1 MPWRG
6 RGWDFTVAVAAL
18 AVLVLADFLN
28 EWKDMGKL
36 LERQVLPLRWV
47 AYLLLIFTIL
57 IFGIYGPNYDAAAFI
72 YFAF

>member
-1 MPWRG
+1 
-6 RGWDFTVAVAAL
+6 
-18 AVLVLADFLN
+18 
-28 EWKDMGKL
+28 MGKL

-47 AYLLLIFTIL
+47 AYLLLMFTIL

>member
-1 MPWRG
+1 M
-6 RGWDFTVAVAAL
+6 AVAAL

-47 AYLLLIFTIL
+47 AYLLLMFTIL
-57 IFGIYGPNYDAAAFI
+57 IFGIYGHL
-72 YFAF
+72 